1 MSRRPE
7 RRRPRALRFVAAA
20 LGLLGV
26 ALLLAAGFLASRP
39 ATMRASTEGASQRAT
54 VSSFPAG
61 TVSSAPVVSSSS
73 APASGLSTRG
83 TRIIRPRG
91 WHPVGWQL
99 PDPLQL
105 RIPAI
110 GLSAPIIP
118 LGRNSDGSIEVP
130 ASFSKVGWFKPGP
143 EPGERGAAVIVGHFD
158 AKSGP
163 GVFYRLRALRKGD
176 VITVGVRGGS
186 LVRFEVESTMAVKK
200 TAFPTSRVYVSGGRP
215 ALRLVTC
222 DGTFDSSTGHYVDN
236 YVVFARMLGRTPGL
250 GALDSGRSAAVPL
263 LPDLRQELPRS
274 LDVRQVNGRFHLG
287 FASAA
292 TNVGAG
298 PLVIHGRRP
307 PGGARMLA
315 RQQIQLSNGAIA
327 DMPGAGRLGY
337 VISPDHQHWHLEP
350 FMTYE
355 LRRYPD
361 SKLVGHDRKTG
372 FCLGD
377 RYLGAPLPQ
386 APRGKVFR
394 TNCGRGMRQ
403 LRHIV
408 EGISVGYGDDYAANL
423 EGQYVDITGL
433 PAGRYYLVHRVNSS
447 HALVEASYGNNV
459 SWLLLRL
466 SWKAGSRPVRV
477 IATCSA
483 ATQPN
488 RCSAVLH

>member
-1 MSRRPE
+1 
-7 RRRPRALRFVAAA
+7 
-20 LGLLGV
+20 
-26 ALLLAAGFLASRP
+26 
-39 ATMRASTEGASQRAT
+39 
-54 VSSFPAG
+54 
-61 TVSSAPVVSSSS
+61 
-73 APASGLSTRG
+73 
-83 TRIIRPRG
+83 
-91 WHPVGWQL
+91 
-99 PDPLQL
+99 
-105 RIPAI
+105 
-110 GLSAPIIP
+110 
-118 LGRNSDGSIEVP
+118 LGRNADGSIEVP

-186 LVRFEVESTMAVKK
+186 LVRFEVESTIAVRQ
-200 TAFPTSRVYVSGGRP
+200 TAFPTSKVYMSGGRP

-222 DGTFDSSTGHYVDN
+222 DGAFDSSTGHYVDN
-236 YVVFARMLGRTPGL
+236 YVVFARMVGHTPGL
-250 GALDSGRSAAVPL
+250 GAPGGGRSEAVPL

-274 LDVRQVNGRFHLG
+274 LDVTQVNGRFHLG

-292 TNVGAG
+292 TNVGVG
-298 PLVIHGRRP
+298 PLVIHGRRS
-307 PGGARMLA
+307 PGAPRMMA
-315 RQQIQLSNGAIA
+315 RQQVQLSNGAIA

-337 VISPDHQHWHLEP
+337 VISSDHQHWHLEP

-355 LRRYPD
+355 LRRFPD
-361 SKLVGHDRKTG
+361 GKLVGHDRKTG

-394 TNCGRGMRQ
+394 TNCGRGMRE

-447 HALVEASYGNNV
+447 HDLVEASYGNNV
-459 SWLLLRL
+459 SWLLVRL
-466 SWKAGSRPVRV
+466 SWKNGSRPVRV
-477 IATCSA
+477 IAACSA